1 MRQQVPAPPT
11 VVAEPR
17 GTSYTGSVKVYRTLL
32 PALALCTLIALLP
45 AGPAT
50 AATAHQDGV
59 FRSLLPPEAGALA
72 VALHVHLLNLHAID
86 DEAETFRVTA
96 IVELQWMDPGQAFDP
111 RAEGV
116 TEKVFSGNYQ
126 FNEISPGW
134 FPQLMISN
142 AVEVPQFQGV
152 LYRVEPDGR
161 SSVRQVM
168 HALVRSPMQLKR
180 FPFDSQ
186 RLEIRFALLGFAD
199 QPVPLVAADNPIT
212 LDAANM
218 RVPEWQ
224 LEPPRLYTEQHR
236 SVAGGGI
243 ASGDAIVVSID
254 ARRQSLFMLRLV
266 MLPLALIVMLSWCVF
281 WMDRSSVGDRMA
293 VSFVGILTAVAYQT
307 MTSDIMPHV
316 AYITF
321 TNAFVFI
328 SLVLMSAT
336 VIVNLRVAAY
346 DKQGHHERGNRMDN
360 LCKWLFPACYTALV
374 SFSGALTFWLL

>member
-1 MRQQVPAPPT
+1 MLLASLHTSPAAAAAARQD
-11 VVAEPR
+11 
-17 GTSYTGSVKVYRTLL
+17 K
-32 PALALCTLIALLP
+32 
-45 AGPAT
+45 
-50 AATAHQDGV
+50 V
-59 FRSLLPPEAGALA
+59 FRSLLPPQAGTLA
-72 VALHVHLLNLHAID
+72 VALRVHLLNLHAID

-96 IVELQWMDPGQAFDP
+96 IVDLQWMDQGQAFDP

-116 TEKVFSGNYQ
+116 EEKIFSGNYQ

-134 FPQLMISN
+134 FPQLLVAN

-186 RLEIRFALLGFAD
+186 RLEIRFELLDFAD
-199 QPVPLVAADNPIT
+199 KPVSLVAADNPIT
-212 LDAANM
+212 LAAANM

-224 LEPPRLYTEQHR
+224 LGQPRLHTDRQR
-236 SVAGGGI
+236 TI
-243 ASGDAIVVSID
+243 ASRDDARADVIVVSID
-254 ARRQSLFMLRLV
+254 AQRQSLFMLRLV
-266 MLPLALIVMLSWCVF
+266 MLPLALIVMLSWSVF
-281 WMDRSSVGDRMA
+281 WMDRSSLGDRMS

-328 SLVLMSAT
+328 SLVLMTAT
-336 VIVNLRVAAY
+336 VIVNLSVAAY

-374 SFSGALTFWLL
+374 ALAGALTFWLL